1 MGILTNLNN
10 GYKIRFEDTDDD
22 IWGYNGDVLQQYINN
37 TLTGFEL
44 SVIMVNEEIITI
56 DWIDATSTLTEN
68 EFEWVAP

>member
-56 DWIDATSTLTEN
+56 DWIDVTSTLTEN

>member
-22 IWGYNGDVLQQYINN
+22 VWGYNGDVLQQYINN

-56 DWIDATSTLTEN
+56 DWIDVTSTLTEN

>member
-22 IWGYNGDVLQQYINN
+22 VWGYNGDVLQQYINN
-37 TLTGFEL
+37 TLTGFEI

-56 DWIDATSTLTEN
+56 DWIDVTSTLTEN

>member
-22 IWGYNGDVLQQYINN
+22 VWGYNGDVLQQYINN

-56 DWIDATSTLTEN
+56 DWIDVTSTLTEN
-68 EFEWVAP
+68 EFEWITP